1 MTLALLLGIGG
12 AGAAAAGWGMSRGDR
27 LSRAGAAAG
36 IVALLAVLAI
46 ALVAD
51 APPVSDAPA
60 TGAGL
65 VFGGRI
71 VRTDYLRLVVALW
84 ALDGVIVIGLAWL
97 LGGLDSLRGLLAGTL
112 AAIVGGIVALGATD
126 LSLGV
131 VAAAA
136 TGLAALVVILPPGRG
151 PAINAAARELRVTL
165 AVGALLLGSIAVAPI
180 AAALALA
187 GTGLGTGAGLA
198 PSGEAAGA
206 GLGLVTLATALGVG
220 VRFGV
225 IPFHLRVPRLTDA
238 AAPAAMPLL
247 VAWMPLPLAVA
258 ALAMIDHLVAP
269 LALPLDAERWIVV
282 VFALLTLGAA
292 ALAAFIQDDLR
303 HSVGYLVI
311 ADAGLVLL
319 GIAALDPAAWGPTR
333 IWLVAMAASKTALA
347 AWSTVMESR
356 FETRSVPDLRGW
368 IRRSPILAAAFVVT
382 AVATFGLPG
391 WIVFGARGDL
401 ARLAADGSLEGL
413 LIVAG
418 LLTLPTYLRLLTI
431 GLGPASSHVSR
442 ATPERFVPSARP
454 MRASRSGPASDVE
467 PAGPDEATRPDP
479 EADAGAATAGEAAV
493 RPDRVGRRRASRQ
506 GAALGRRFTDALRRD
521 RAELMSAAVLALAVV
536 AALTSWGALDLGT
549 AASEPAPIVTGPAGD

>member
-1 MTLALLLGIGG
+1 VTLALLLGIGG